1 MKFSELVEK
10 AEKLV
15 GKHEQGKRIKPKK
28 LGKLQQL
35 LSDKKSRYEAKLAE
49 TDDPGKRKK
58 LETRLRV
65 VSAQLEKSKQLP
77 AAD

>member
-15 GKHEQGKRIKPKK
+15 AKHEKGKRIKPKK
-28 LGKLQQL
+28 LDKLQQV
-35 LSDKKSRYEAKLAE
+35 LSEKKSRYEAKLAE
-49 TDDPGKRKK
+49 TDDPGKRHK

-65 VSAQLEKSKQLP
+65 VSAQLEKARQLQ

>member
-15 GKHEQGKRIKPKK
+15 GKHEKGRRIKPKK
-28 LGKLQQL
+28 LDKLQQL
-35 LSDKKSRYEAKLAE
+35 LSDKKSRYQKRLDE
-49 TDDPGKRKK
+49 TDDPGKRQK

-65 VSAQLEKSKQLP
+65 VSAQLEKSKQLQ